1 MPKPPAASRSLTHIA
16 SLGAHDRVVVRVQ
29 PEQAEALGWTAK
41 HLFGLHKPP
50 NRPHPSYS
58 RLSRYDE
65 TGLIWLFGGREVVA
79 LTEATAAIRPAPS
92 RPTAGTTSR
101 RSPRPA
107 TASTTSSRQGALSA
121 RAAHSQQ

>member
-1 MPKPPAASRSLTHIA
+1 MDRRLTQQD
-16 SLGAHDRVVVRVQ
+16 SVRVH

-107 TASTTSSRQGALSA
+107 TASTILRHRSVGAPHDC
-121 RAAHSQQ
+121 R